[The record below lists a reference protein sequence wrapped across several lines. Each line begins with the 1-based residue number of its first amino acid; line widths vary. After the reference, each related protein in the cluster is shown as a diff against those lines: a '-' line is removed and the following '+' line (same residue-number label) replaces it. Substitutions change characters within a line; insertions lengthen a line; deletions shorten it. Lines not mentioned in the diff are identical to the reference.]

1 MAKYAFSLKAS
12 GAANRWN
19 KENEYVIYCAE
30 SRALAVLELVVH
42 RNSIMN
48 RATYKLMTIT
58 LPDEKKYYEE
68 INPGKLSQNWKS
80 IANYANLQKKGS
92 DWYVKQISLV
102 LKVPS
107 VLVRGEYNY
116 IINTRHPDFDK
127 VILKDTEDYHWDKR
141 LL

>member
-42 RNSIMN
+42 RNAIMN
-48 RATYKLMTIT
+48 RAMYKLMTIT
-58 LPDEKKYYEE
+58 LPDEKKYYKE

-92 DWYVKQISLV
+92 DWYVKRISLV

-116 IINTRHPDFDK
+116 IINTCHPDFDK

>member
-42 RNSIMN
+42 RNAIMN
-48 RATYKLMTIT
+48 RAMYKLMTIM
-58 LPDEKKYYEE
+58 LPDEKKYYKE

-92 DWYVKQISLV
+92 DWYVKRISLV

-116 IINTRHPDFDK
+116 IINTCHPDFDK